1 MLGHPE
7 KTLIQANPPYGNN
20 LVIKHHRYLVRVMWT
35 GNTGSGTAN
44 YHGYSRDHEI
54 SAPGKPVIPG
64 TSDPIFRGDPTKW
77 NPEELLVAS
86 VSACHKLWYLSLCAR
101 AGIVVF
107 SYDDHAEGLMLEGS
121 AGSGYF
127 TAIVL
132 RPVIMLAENS
142 NVEEAEKLHKKAH
155 EMCFIARSLNCSV
168 EIEPTIR
175 RIQSDT
181 FRV

>member
-1 MLGHPE
+1 MT
-7 KTLIQANPPYGNN
+7 KQ
-20 LVIKHHRYLVRVMWT
+20 HRYHVRVTWT

-54 SAPGKPVIPG
+54 LAGGKPVILG
-64 TSDPIFRGDPTKW
+64 SSDPVFRGDPTKW

-86 VSACHKLWYLSLCAR
+86 VSTCHKLWYLSLCSR
-101 AGIVVF
+101 AGIVVI
-107 SYDDHAEGLMLEGS
+107 SYDDHAEGLMLEEP

-132 RPVIMLAENS
+132 RPVIELAKNS
-142 NVEEAEKLHKKAH
+142 NVEAAEELHKKAH

-168 EIEPTIR
+168 EIEPTIT
-175 RIQSDT
+175 RI
-181 FRV
+181 